1 MAFSD
6 HHAPVP
12 GSGMLV
18 GELVHL
24 HWEQAHAE
32 VGCSTRGLTVTQKLP
47 APEPV
52 PGSEEALAKEAEEKK
67 KAGKAPGSRPRTHAS
82 GVGVEEDEPD
92 TVDVDYP
99 VAWDW

>member
-1 MAFSD
+1 
-6 HHAPVP
+6 
-12 GSGMLV
+12 MLV

-52 PGSEEALAKEAEEKK
+52 PGSEEALAQEAEEKK
-67 KAGKAPGSRPRTHAS
+67 KAGKAPSRPRTHAS
-82 GVGVEEDEPD
+82 GGVEEDEPD